1 LPDVIRLWDS
11 ILADRDTQ
19 AEASD
24 MRFEF
29 LLDFTVAMILCVR
42 QEILKGD
49 FAENVRLLQNY
60 PIDDIQVVLNTAYAV
75 RDMRLQALEAGQV
88 VPGVNDQRNSGLF
101 ASDWSDTSS
110 MNSTASGRLQKLR
123 DTTDMARASFDSFR
137 KESRESLDELFRRG
151 IRTGEE
157 TWKRNSTGEVAR
169 SLSQKLGAVNGM
181 VSARLQRRPS
191 SSSSIEGDTHTAAAS
206 HLGRSGSVSSERMT
220 NATTP
225 TRSNSLLNRFS
236 QMMNSNS
243 TSVSP
248 ANRFKAMARTNS
260 TGGNHLPPGEEKR
273 QCLVS
278 ATARDD
284 ALNSRQ
290 GLYRGYV

>member
-1 LPDVIRLWDS
+1 
-11 ILADRDTQ
+11 
-19 AEASD
+19 
-24 MRFEF
+24 M
-29 LLDFTVAMILCVR
+29 
-42 QEILKGD
+42 
-49 FAENVRLLQNY
+49 
-60 PIDDIQVVLNTAYAV
+60 VLNTAYAV

-151 IRTGEE
+151 IRTSEE

-169 SLSQKLGAVNGM
+169 SLSQKLGAVNGL

-191 SSSSIEGDTHTAAAS
+191 NSSMEGDTHAAAAS

-220 NATTP
+220 TATTP

-236 QMMNSNS
+236 QMMNNNS
-243 TSVSP
+243 TSISP
-248 ANRFKAMARTNS
+248 ANRFKTMARTNS
-260 TGGNHLPPGEEKR
+260 TGGHHIPPGEEKR
-273 QCLVS
+273 QYLVS
-278 ATARDD
+278 TAARDD
-284 ALNSRQ
+284 ALNPRQ